1 MQNLEEQLSISN
13 KLKNVLIGNLKLMET
28 KLNNDTVLDESYK
41 DKLLEDVI
49 KIRNNITGIRENYTV
64 PFKFYTTL
72 YNLVLCKLNITYVN
86 INFTISVSQLD
97 NNKHIFREH
106 I

>member
-28 KLNNDTVLDESYK
+28 TIDNDTMLDESYK

-49 KIRNNITGIRENYTV
+49 QIKHIIGIQGNYTV
-64 PFKFYTTL
+64 HFKFYTTL
-72 YNLVLCKLNITYVN
+72 YNIVLCKLNITYVN
-86 INFTISVSQLD
+86 ISVSQLD